1 MLAVPFQWHLH
12 EQPRDFFRYSRFGLE
27 YLAKQ
32 AGFRKILIRPSGGF
46 FMAVALEMAY
56 MVYFCTELKI
66 FLPVRVL
73 LMNVFLVFGW
83 LLNKVDPTKNRLPQS
98 YVCVFRKEKLE

>member
-1 MLAVPFQWHLH
+1 
-12 EQPRDFFRYSRFGLE
+12 
-27 YLAKQ
+27 
-32 AGFRKILIRPSGGF
+32 
-46 FMAVALEMAY
+46 MAVALEMAY